1 MAGLRLSRKPI
12 SSEGG
17 IDSDSTLADLRQA
30 TYDAFAEIRAQLA
43 GLAVPTYQPEQHQD
57 DVVPPGENQM
67 DINEVLAKATPEEKA
82 ALLKSLTP
90 KVDAPPP
97 VDMDTIKVT
106 QWKDS
111 LTGEIRTGVAP
122 DVAAKASRA
131 IIDILKQQQG

>member
-1 MAGLRLSRKPI
+1 
-12 SSEGG
+12 
-17 IDSDSTLADLRQA
+17 
-30 TYDAFAEIRAQLA
+30 
-43 GLAVPTYQPEQHQD
+43 
-57 DVVPPGENQM
+57 M